1 MESTEWGD
9 GDLSDLKDLLPSGSE
24 DSYPVRA
31 GREPFPGALF
41 WVRNFPFLPPVS
53 HSVLPGLEASSK
65 GTEGP
70 GFLGRHII
78 KI

>member
-1 MESTEWGD
+1 MESTEWGN

-24 DSYPVRA
+24 DSCPVRA
-31 GREPFPGALF
+31 GWKPFLAAMF
-41 WVRNFPFLPPVS
+41 CVRNFPFLPPVS